1 MLDVNLSLELGRERF
16 RAVAN
21 EVPQTRMRERSLA
34 WAGRNNVAGWQVMKD
49 GWELPRR
56 SP

>member
-1 MLDVNLSLELGRERF
+1 MLDVNLSLELGTERF